1 MRRGL
6 VVDRI
11 AVGFAMDFLVNA
23 WYFFRAMAGFR

>member
-11 AVGFAMDFLVNA
+11 AVGFAIDFR
-23 WYFFRAMAGFR
+23 YFFRAMAGFR